1 MRIRVISLGFVAAA
15 GGAAAVLVGSGTASA
30 VTPFVGP
37 DEVGVVLTP
46 GETAAFAAGPIPGGI
61 DALVPFGAQRVDLE
75 PESQLAEPDGSTY
88 ASTAAIAAEAAA
100 HPGGGAYVSVVNPLD
115 PRDPG
120 ALLVVGQYW

>member
-30 VTPFVGP
+30 V
-37 DEVGVVLTP
+37 
-46 GETAAFAAGPIPGGI
+46 
-61 DALVPFGAQRVDLE
+61 
-75 PESQLAEPDGSTY
+75 
-88 ASTAAIAAEAAA
+88 AAEAAA